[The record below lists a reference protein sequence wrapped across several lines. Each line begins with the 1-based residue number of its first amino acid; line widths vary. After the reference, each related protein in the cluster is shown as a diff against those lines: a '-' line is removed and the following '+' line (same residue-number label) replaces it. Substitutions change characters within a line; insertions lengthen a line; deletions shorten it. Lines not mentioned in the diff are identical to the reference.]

1 MSNLYRQNVGI
12 ILCRAG
18 KVLLCARA
26 DQKDFHWQFPQG
38 GIEAD
43 EDVLDAAKREL
54 REETG
59 ITAVRLINIMPQPLK
74 YDFPKDFRSRH
85 TFPYIGQEQYW
96 VLFEFLGK
104 DEDIDFC
111 TNPQEIEFKAF
122 KWADIAEAPK
132 EIIYFKKDVYAKV
145 ADYFAP
151 YVKET
156 INDR

>member
-12 ILCRAG
+12 ILCRKG

-38 GIEAD
+38 GIETG
-43 EDVLDAAKREL
+43 EDVLEAAKREL
-54 REETG
+54 QEETG
-59 ITAVRLINIMPQPLK
+59 IAAVRLINIMPKPLK
-74 YDFPKDFRSRH
+74 YDFPESFRGRLTSS
-85 TFPYIGQEQYW
+85 YIGQEQYW
-96 VLFEFLGK
+96 VLFEFLGR

-122 KWADIAEAPK
+122 RWADIAEAPK

-145 ADYFAP
+145 AAYFAP
-151 YVKET
+151 YVEET
-156 INDR
+156 IHDR

>member
-26 DQKDFHWQFPQG
+26 DQKDFNWQFPQG

-59 ITAVRLINIMPQPLK
+59 LTAVRLINMMPQPLK
-74 YDFPKDFRSRH
+74 YDFPEDFRSRRAS
-85 TFPYIGQEQYW
+85 PYIGQEQYW
-96 VLFEFLGK
+96 VLFEFFGK

-122 KWADIAEAPK
+122 RWADIAEAPK

-145 ADYFAP
+145 AAYFAP
-151 YVKET
+151 YIKET